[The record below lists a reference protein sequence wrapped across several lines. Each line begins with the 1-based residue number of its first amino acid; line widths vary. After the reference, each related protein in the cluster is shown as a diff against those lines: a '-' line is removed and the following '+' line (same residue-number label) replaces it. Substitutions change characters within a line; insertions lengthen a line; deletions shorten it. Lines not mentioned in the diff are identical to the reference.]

1 MNKSWSRLIPVVFAT
16 LFLALVAFK
25 TLFPGDD
32 PYRCRAVQK
41 TGRWID
47 PIRDEHGNRDPFKQ
61 WQPDGCIL
69 NHYDSQDIRRCTE
82 GRPIV
87 IVGDSTSK
95 NLGLAMASML
105 DNKQYKKDK
114 AAKSYTK
121 TTSFNMTYHGQRIER
136 VANVYISSHGVPG
149 REQFVNHLE
158 TYADEKTSPPSIEG
172 QKGPALIYISAGA
185 WYTHPHV
192 GGMNSTALDSW
203 DDRFPAYKGHLSK
216 LDKFIGDNTPH
227 EDWFSAS
234 MDPRDG
240 IGNQIFYA
248 PPAGPRYLGNDTERK
263 IDRGRRAEE
272 VIEMQN
278 WLLEKEDDFNIP
290 FVWSIANLVEGQD
303 KIWRDPLRT
312 GFHVKFHVAELR
324 ANILLNMRC
333 NAKLDRMKPYPYSR
347 TCCTDY
353 GVKPLVQLSLV
364 AFGIVYLAACIICEV
379 LDMCADRIPGQ
390 PRFKL
395 LNMQAG
401 CLVLA
406 LLMCY
411 YADRTQ
417 MMAKGS
423 KLWQLK
429 DFVALCIPC
438 IAIMLATI
446 RRIKSPVP
454 EDLSVDMQES
464 DQPFLSRDQIDEWK
478 GWMQFFILIYH
489 WTGAHGGS
497 IYVFIRVSVAA
508 YLFQTGYGHTLYFLN
523 KSDFS
528 FNRVAATL
536 LRLNILSCCLAYFMD
551 TDYMFYYFSPLVSFW
566 FLVVY
571 ATMAIRSKYN
581 SDLQV
586 MLAKIC
592 MSCLILSMIFMGTP
606 LTRWVFEMLNTV
618 FKIQWSYKQWYRR
631 VTLDMLIVYVG
642 MLAAVANRHLKIP
655 MHLGLRLTLA
665 LAGFFATIHYFYATS
680 GLRMAA
686 YAKWHPYVSLVPVLG
701 FIAMRNV
708 SGPVRNYH
716 SKAVAWLG
724 RCSLETYI
732 LQFHILLA
740 ADTDGVLIVDGLF
753 GDGSLMGDRWKTLV
767 IILPIFLWISHSVAG
782 STGYIVKMI
791 MHQGTEDEKLGR
803 LRFWTWLEKILG
815 LSDLSAPKIR
825 ALELETLS
833 LTHEAGSAP
842 KQPNPVLSTAGRRL
856 GSHNDHA
863 HESDQFTGSGD
874 EAAPPRATLVVE
886 KWNEPIGNAFRVGAV
901 YWSLFVSGANDA
913 AYGALIPYLETYYE
927 LSYLVV
933 SLIFLS
939 PFVGFIVSAAV
950 NNYLHMNI
958 GQRWIAFMCGGC
970 HALTYLILSQHPPY
984 PVLVLAYVL
993 AGLGNGIGLAAWNSY
1008 IGNLARSNELLGFM
1022 HASYGLGGTVSPLIA
1037 TSMITQA
1044 NLGWYD
1050 FYYVLLGMAV
1060 LETATLTYSFWPKTA
1075 QKYRET
1081 VHTEGTRNEGTR
1093 AALFVKPHARV
1104 VWLCAFFLLG
1114 YVGTEVALG
1123 GWVVQFMLRVRNADP
1138 FDAGMTAVGFWLGIT
1153 IGRLVLGMVIPK
1165 IGVKL
1170 SLMIFIPITM
1180 GLQLIFWLVPQ
1191 FHVSA
1196 VAVSLQGFFLG
1207 PMFPCVIVA
1216 LTMLLPRH
1224 LHVSAIGFAAAFGG
1238 SGAAVL
1244 PFAVGAIAQAKGVQ
1258 VLQPIILAILA
1269 VLFIIW
1275 LGLPKIE
1282 KRKD

>member
-1 MNKSWSRLIPVVFAT
+1 MNKLRSISIPVVFAT

-69 NHYDSQDIRRCTE
+69 NHYNSQDIRRCTE

-95 NLGLAMASML
+95 NLGLAIASLL
-105 DNKQYKKDK
+105 DDKQYQKDN
-114 AAKSYTK
+114 AARLYTK

-136 VANVYISSHGVPG
+136 VANVYLSSHGVPG
-149 REQFVNHLE
+149 REQFVSHLE
-158 TYADEKTSPPSIEG
+158 TYAEEKTKIPTIED

-185 WYTHPHV
+185 WYTHPHY
-192 GGMNSTALDSW
+192 GGINSTALDPW
-203 DDRFPAYKGHLSK
+203 DDRFSAYQDHLSK
-216 LDKFIGDNTPH
+216 VDKFIGDNTPH
-227 EDWFSAS
+227 KDWFGAP

-248 PPAGPRYLGNDTERK
+248 PPAGPRYLGNDTERI
-263 IDRGRRAEE
+263 IDRGRRAQE
-272 VIEMQN
+272 VIEMQD

-312 GFHVKFHVAELR
+312 GFHVKFHIAELR

-353 GVKPLVQLSLV
+353 GVKPLVQLSVV

-379 LDMCADRIPGQ
+379 LDMFADRSPDQ

-429 DFVALCIPC
+429 DLVALCIPC

-454 EDLSVDMQES
+454 EDLSVDIQES
-464 DQPFLSRDQIDEWK
+464 NQLFLSRDQTDEWK
-478 GWMQFFILIYH
+478 GWMQFFILICY
-489 WTGAHGGS
+489 WTGAQGGS
-497 IYVFIRVSVAA
+497 IYVFIRVCVAA

-523 KSDFS
+523 KNDFS

-551 TDYMFYYFSPLVSFW
+551 TDYMFYYFPTLMSFW

-571 ATMAIRSKYN
+571 ATMAIRPRYN

-592 MSCLILSMIFMGTP
+592 MSCLIVSMILMGTP
-606 LTRWVFEMLNTV
+606 LTRWVFGILNTV

-642 MLAAVANRHLKIP
+642 MLTAVANRHLKMPI
-655 MHLGLRLTLA
+655 HLRLRVTLA
-665 LAGFFATIHYFYATS
+665 LAGVFATIHYFYATS

-716 SKAVAWLG
+716 SKAMAWLG

-740 ADTDGVLIVDGLF
+740 ADTDGILI
-753 GDGSLMGDRWKTLV
+753 
-767 IILPIFLWISHSVAG
+767 
-782 STGYIVKMI
+782 
-791 MHQGTEDEKLGR
+791 
-803 LRFWTWLEKILG
+803 
-815 LSDLSAPKIR
+815 

-833 LTHEAGSAP
+833 LTHEAGSTP

>member
-1 MNKSWSRLIPVVFAT
+1 MNKSRSRSIPVVFAT

-69 NHYDSQDIRRCTE
+69 NHYNSQDIRRCTE

-95 NLGLAMASML
+95 NLGLAIASLL
-105 DNKQYKKDK
+105 DNKQYQKDN
-114 AAKSYTK
+114 AARLYTK

-136 VANVYISSHGVPG
+136 VANVYLSSHGVPG
-149 REQFVNHLE
+149 REQFVSHLE
-158 TYADEKTSPPSIEG
+158 TYAEEKTKIPTIED

-185 WYTHPHV
+185 WYTHPHY
-192 GGMNSTALDSW
+192 GGINSTALDPW
-203 DDRFPAYKGHLSK
+203 DDRFSAYQDHLSK
-216 LDKFIGDNTPH
+216 VDKFIGDNTPH
-227 EDWFSAS
+227 EDWFGAP

-248 PPAGPRYLGNDTERK
+248 PPAGPRYLGNDTERI
-263 IDRGRRAEE
+263 IDRGRRAQE
-272 VIEMQN
+272 VIEMQD
-278 WLLEKEDDFNIP
+278 WLLEKEDDFSIP

-312 GFHVKFHVAELR
+312 GFHVKFHIAELR

-353 GVKPLVQLSLV
+353 GVKPLVQLSVV

-379 LDMCADRIPGQ
+379 LDMFADRSPDQ

-429 DFVALCIPC
+429 DLVALCIPC
-438 IAIMLATI
+438 IAIMLTTI

-464 DQPFLSRDQIDEWK
+464 NQPFLSRDQTDEWK
-478 GWMQFFILIYH
+478 GWMQSFILICY
-489 WTGAHGGS
+489 WTGAQGGS
-497 IYVFIRVSVAA
+497 IYVFIRVCIAA
-508 YLFQTGYGHTLYFLN
+508 YLFQTGYRHTLYFLN
-523 KSDFS
+523 KNDFS
-528 FNRVAATL
+528 FNRVSATL

-571 ATMAIRSKYN
+571 ATMAIRPRYN

-592 MSCLILSMIFMGTP
+592 MSCLILSMILMGTP
-606 LTRWVFEMLNTV
+606 LTRWVFGILNTV
-618 FKIQWSYKQWYRR
+618 FKIQWSYKQWYLR

-642 MLAAVANRHLKIP
+642 MLTAVANRHLKMPI
-655 MHLGLRLTLA
+655 HLRLRVTLA
-665 LAGFFATIHYFYATS
+665 LAGVFATIHYFYATS

-716 SKAVAWLG
+716 SKAMAWLG

-740 ADTDGVLIVDGLF
+740 ADTDGILIVDGLF
-753 GDGSLMGDRWKTLV
+753 GDGSLMGDRWRTLV
-767 IILPIFLWISHSVAG
+767 IVVPIFLLISHSVAV
-782 STGYIVKMI
+782 STGYIVRII
-791 MHQGTEDEKLGR
+791 MHQGAEDEKLGR
-803 LRFWTWLEKILG
+803 LRFWTWLEKIPG
-815 LSDLSAPKIR
+815 FSDLSAPKIR
-825 ALELETLS
+825 VICILLVMWLLNLMS
-833 LTHEAGSAP
+833 PGHEIPTVFDGGHSVVEAP
-842 KQPNPVLSTAGRRL
+842 K
-856 GSHNDHA
+856 
-863 HESDQFTGSGD
+863 
-874 EAAPPRATLVVE
+874 APLE
-886 KWNEPIGNAFRVGAV
+886 
-901 YWSLFVSGANDA
+901 
-913 AYGALIPYLETYYE
+913 IPY
-927 LSYLVV
+927 
-933 SLIFLS
+933 
-939 PFVGFIVSAAV
+939 
-950 NNYLHMNI
+950 
-958 GQRWIAFMCGGC
+958 QIA
-970 HALTYLILSQHPPY
+970 
-984 PVLVLAYVL
+984 
-993 AGLGNGIGLAAWNSY
+993 NS
-1008 IGNLARSNELLGFM
+1008 
-1022 HASYGLGGTVSPLIA
+1022 TV
-1037 TSMITQA
+1037 
-1044 NLGWYD
+1044 
-1050 FYYVLLGMAV
+1050 
-1060 LETATLTYSFWPKTA
+1060 
-1075 QKYRET
+1075 
-1081 VHTEGTRNEGTR
+1081 
-1093 AALFVKPHARV
+1093 
-1104 VWLCAFFLLG
+1104 
-1114 YVGTEVALG
+1114 
-1123 GWVVQFMLRVRNADP
+1123 
-1138 FDAGMTAVGFWLGIT
+1138 
-1153 IGRLVLGMVIPK
+1153 
-1165 IGVKL
+1165 
-1170 SLMIFIPITM
+1170 
-1180 GLQLIFWLVPQ
+1180 
-1191 FHVSA
+1191 
-1196 VAVSLQGFFLG
+1196 
-1207 PMFPCVIVA
+1207 
-1216 LTMLLPRH
+1216 
-1224 LHVSAIGFAAAFGG
+1224 
-1238 SGAAVL
+1238 
-1244 PFAVGAIAQAKGVQ
+1244 
-1258 VLQPIILAILA
+1258 
-1269 VLFIIW
+1269 
-1275 LGLPKIE
+1275 
-1282 KRKD
+1282 

>member
-114 AAKSYTK
+114 AAKLYTK

-642 MLAAVANRHLKIP
+642 MLTAVANRHLKMP
-655 MHLGLRLTLA
+655 MHLGLRVTLA

-753 GDGSLMGDRWKTLV
+753 GDGSLMGDRWRTLV

-791 MHQGTEDEKLGR
+791 MHQGAEDEKLGR